1 MIARILV
8 WTVWLVMTLALVA
21 CVALYTYNMPLAED
35 WHMVSPMTGNEPSLW
50 DWAWAQNNEHRLPL
64 PRLLLLGVLAVA
76 PDFRAGMLASI
87 VVMAVAAA
95 LLLLALSR
103 ARGGRL
109 RVTDAF
115 IPIALLHIGN
125 WENYMWAWELC
136 FVLSAA
142 IALLVLP
149 AMTATD
155 LWSSRP
161 RALAVAAC
169 VAALPLCGANG
180 MAFVAPIAG
189 WLAFEAALRFRQ
201 AGAPATIV
209 LTGIA
214 VAIAGTIYYFI
225 GYTPATWNPDSP
237 GVVATIKTALKFL
250 ALGFGPVVSA
260 RAGAWALALL
270 AIGLPVL
277 FVVMRRVV
285 EATDERRGVALR
297 WLAYLA
303 GVASLA
309 LAFGWGR
316 AGLVPVAGLPDR
328 YVLLAIPGLIWVYF
342 AAEAHA
348 GPALMRGC
356 QIALLLIAVVLLPL
370 NTRDGFEWRN
380 WYRSGMQAVI
390 RDIDAGV
397 PREALVMRHRQFLMA
412 WSPERLAIG
421 MEMLREAGLGPFARL
436 QPPARSATR

>member
-1 MIARILV
+1 VITRLV
-8 WTVWLVMTLALVA
+8 WVVWAAMTLALVA

-35 WHMVSPMTGNEPSLW
+35 WHMVSPLTGNEPSLW

-64 PRLLLLGVLAVA
+64 PRLLLLGVLALV

-87 VVMAVAAA
+87 AVMAVAAA
-95 LLLLALSR
+95 LLIRALSR

-109 RVTDAF
+109 RFTDAF

-142 IALLVLP
+142 IALLLLP
-149 AMTATD
+149 AMSATD

-161 RALAVAAC
+161 RALAVAVC

-180 MAFVAPIAG
+180 MAFVAPIAA
-189 WLAFEAALRFRQ
+189 WLAFEAALRLRQ
-201 AGAPATIV
+201 AGAPAAIV
-209 LTGIA
+209 LTGVA
-214 VAIAGTIYYFI
+214 TAIAGTIYYFI
-225 GYTPATWNPDSP
+225 GYMSATWNPDSP
-237 GVVATIKTALKFL
+237 GPVATIKTALKFL
-250 ALGFGPVVSA
+250 ALGLGPVVSA
-260 RAGAWALALL
+260 RAGIWALVML

-277 FVVMRRVV
+277 FVVLRRVV

-309 LAFGWGR
+309 VAFGWGR
-316 AGLVPVAGLPDR
+316 AGLVPMAGLPDR

-342 AAEAHA
+342 AADSYA
-348 GPALMRGC
+348 GPVLRRGC
-356 QIALLLIAVVLLPL
+356 QVALLLISMVLLPL

-380 WYRSGMQAVI
+380 WYRTGMQAVI
-390 RDIDAGV
+390 RDIDAGM
-397 PREALVMRHRQFLMA
+397 PRDELVTKHRHFLMA

-436 QPPARSATR
+436 QAPARSATR